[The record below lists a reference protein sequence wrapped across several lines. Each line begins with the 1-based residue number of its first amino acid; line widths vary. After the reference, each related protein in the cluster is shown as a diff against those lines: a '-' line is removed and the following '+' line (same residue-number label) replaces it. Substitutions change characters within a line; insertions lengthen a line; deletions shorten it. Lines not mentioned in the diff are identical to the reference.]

1 MDTLEKIRVPLS
13 PIPPSSTWIAVLTAL
28 GHLTELPSPPCGAG
42 GLEAEALLAK
52 VELSRL
58 WSSWRRTQGLLHTVG
73 LCLYFSGSWTTASAT
88 GRQGWVD
95 GAGPG
100 RPFLPFKV
108 QTLPIPEKQTPCQS
122 RSSTVGHS

>member
-13 PIPPSSTWIAVLTAL
+13 PVPPSSTRIVVLTAL

-42 GLEAEALLAK
+42 GPEAEALLAE

-73 LCLYFSGSWTTASAT
+73 LCLYFSGSWMTASAN
-88 GRQGWVD
+88 RL
-95 GAGPG
+95 AGLG
-100 RPFLPFKV
+100 
-108 QTLPIPEKQTPCQS
+108 
-122 RSSTVGHS
+122 